1 MTEKEEVTEKAPKK
15 EEEEKQKDGREEEV
29 EKQTLNQLTF
39 KMEN

>member
-1 MTEKEEVTEKAPKK
+1 MTEKAPKK

-29 EKQTLNQLTF
+29 EKQTLNKLTF